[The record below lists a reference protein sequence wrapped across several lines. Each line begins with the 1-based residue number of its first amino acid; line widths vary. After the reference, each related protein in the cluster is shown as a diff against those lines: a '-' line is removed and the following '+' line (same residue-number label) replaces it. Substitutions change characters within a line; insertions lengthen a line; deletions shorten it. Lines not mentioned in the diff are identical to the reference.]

1 MPKSSILFPLP
12 GFTITDVDLMS
23 LPRKTSNVSILG
35 DAYRCVDSRRMHFF
49 RGDLLCH
56 LEVGREGFSLPSGNW
71 YQPGLIDPA
80 IAGETEHLVGMVFPE
95 IRMSVNLTLIPAS
108 LGSFSDS
115 RGLVGRG

>member
-1 MPKSSILFPLP
+1 MSSCLFRLVEKGHCP
-12 GFTITDVDLMS
+12 
-23 LPRKTSNVSILG
+23 
-35 DAYRCVDSRRMHFF
+35 
-49 RGDLLCH
+49 
-56 LEVGREGFSLPSGNW
+56 LPSGNW

-115 RGLVGRG
+115 RGLVHRTGESPKVISELQT